1 MRARLLVETLL
12 LEMLCVQLVLAISV
26 DQGWSAGV
34 NLVAPSIKATSYFSS
49 NGQLL
54 LVADDD
60 TSGIQ
65 VGTEDVAGTGS
76 PGADIILV
84 AQGNRTLLRTTLLRT
99 VIAASL
105 AQAALVSGKADQQAA
120 QKIQQAV
127 TVFPRGQF
135 QDSSAVM

>member
-34 NLVAPSIKATSYFSS
+34 NLVASIKATSYFSS

-84 AQGNRTLLRTTLLRT
+84 AQGNRTLLRTTLLRA

-105 AQAALVSGKADQQAA
+105 AQAALASGKADQQAA

-135 QDSSAVM
+135 QDSSAAM

>member
-34 NLVAPSIKATSYFSS
+34 NLVASIKATSYFSS

-84 AQGNRTLLRTTLLRT
+84 AQGNRTLLRTTLLRA

-105 AQAALVSGKADQQAA
+105 AQAALASGKADQQAA

-135 QDSSAVM
+135 QGSSAAM

>member
-12 LEMLCVQLVLAISV
+12 LEMLCVQVVLAISV

-34 NLVAPSIKATSYFSS
+34 NLVASIKATSYFSS

-84 AQGNRTLLRTTLLRT
+84 AQGNRTLLRTTLLRA

-105 AQAALVSGKADQQAA
+105 AQAALASGKADQQAA

-135 QDSSAVM
+135 QDSSAAM

>member
-34 NLVAPSIKATSYFSS
+34 NLVASIKATSYFSS

-76 PGADIILV
+76 PGADTILV
-84 AQGNRTLLRTTLLRT
+84 AQGNRTLLRTTLLRA

-105 AQAALVSGKADQQAA
+105 AQAALASGKADQQAA

-135 QDSSAVM
+135 QDSSAAM